1 MEIVRTAA
9 KDGSILPKALE
20 VIRRVPEDSWTHGSQ
35 GILHPRTVYTRAFGK
50 VAEAWGEVIPAL
62 STLSAQLRFHQPAP
76 DAKHL
81 EASYGNL
88 LHALY
93 EQVDACYAVM
103 RCLAPP
109 PEKTSVWHQAAARA
123 QKLPGLNA
131 FEEQVIRGYR
141 NISLGPSVNLLKHN
155 ESRIRLIALRS
166 KDTFTLGYFI
176 DGPLPGGVIGPAA
189 SVHRDTNSAFSFNR
203 DMLLHW
209 WWLYRTSELLANV
222 IELTIGDKLQAPSN
236 GLEPSE
242 TWVELCRNIAAIPPD
257 FMPDE
262 ADRPYPLV
270 ITPPTGGS
278 IRLIFPAGRSANRLA
293 KDAKLT
299 ALITIDE
306 GGQQYKLPYVST
318 DENVIT
324 VEGQ

>member
-1 MEIVRTAA
+1 MEIVRTTA
-9 KDGSILPKALE
+9 KGGSILPKALE
-20 VIRRVPEDSWTHGSQ
+20 VIRRVPDEAWTHDSQ
-35 GILHPRTVYTRAFGK
+35 GILHPRTSYTRAFAK
-50 VAEAWGEVIPAL
+50 VTEAWEEVFPAL
-62 STLSAQLRFHQPAP
+62 STLTAQLRFHQPAP
-76 DAKHL
+76 DSKQV
-81 EASYGNL
+81 ESTYSKL

-109 PEKTSVWHQAAARA
+109 PEKQGIWHQAAARS
-123 QKLPGLNA
+123 QKLPGLAA

-141 NISLGPSVNLLKHN
+141 NLSLGPSVNLIKHN

-166 KDTFTLGYFI
+166 QEVFTLGYFI
-176 DGPLPGGVIGPAA
+176 DGPLAGGVIGPAQ
-189 SVHRDTNSAFSFNR
+189 SVHPDTNSAFSFNR
-203 DMLLHW
+203 DMLMHW

-222 IELTIGDKLQAPSN
+222 IELTIGDRLQTPKEA
-236 GLEPSE
+236 LEASE
-242 TWVELCRNIAAIPPD
+242 KWVALCRNISAISPD

-262 ADRPYPLV
+262 VERPYPLV
-270 ITPPTGGS
+270 IAHPSGNS
-278 IRLIFPAGRSANRLA
+278 LRLKFPAGRKANQVTA
-293 KDAKLT
+293 DAKLT

-324 VEGQ
+324 VEGH